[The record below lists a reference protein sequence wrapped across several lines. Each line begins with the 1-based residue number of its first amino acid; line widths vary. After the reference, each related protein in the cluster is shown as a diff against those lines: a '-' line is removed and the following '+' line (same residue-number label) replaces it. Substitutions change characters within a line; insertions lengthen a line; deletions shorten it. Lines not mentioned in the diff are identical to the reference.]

1 MCQGAGGP
9 NHYPLC
15 RPVYMLG
22 LDACLYVKIFTKFLA
37 DYSVHN
43 YTHHQELMKSVV
55 VEMSLQSHGY
65 DCGMV

>member
-1 MCQGAGGP
+1 
-9 NHYPLC
+9 
-15 RPVYMLG
+15 MLG
-22 LDACLYVKIFTKFLA
+22 LDACLYVKTFTKILA